1 MKRSK
6 SVEQPAKPAKR
17 PWSAPV
23 LEKIEMQSTSGVD
36 INRMKELTLEQSLLE
51 S

>member
-6 SVEQPAKPAKR
+6 YAEQPAKPAKR
-17 PWSAPV
+17 PWLAPV
-23 LEKIEMQSTSGVD
+23 LEQIEMHSTCGAD
-36 INRMKELTLEQSLLE
+36 INRMKELTLEQSLLA